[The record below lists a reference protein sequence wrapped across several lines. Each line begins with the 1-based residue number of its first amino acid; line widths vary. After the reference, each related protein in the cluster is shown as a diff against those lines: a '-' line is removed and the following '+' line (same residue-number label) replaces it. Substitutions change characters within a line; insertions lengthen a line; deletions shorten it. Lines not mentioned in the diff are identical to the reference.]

1 VLSKILL
8 VLPRELDT
16 GRVLIEHAHEL
27 HCLELLL
34 DFFSRVYSPLKSKQR
49 SMSGQLSFYAK
60 ATLKL
65 DETRRR
71 EEFGLALLAFLRLGC
86 LFHHAVEDS
95 RRDLLFTSRES

>member
-1 VLSKILL
+1 
-8 VLPRELDT
+8 
-16 GRVLIEHAHEL
+16 
-27 HCLELLL
+27 
-34 DFFSRVYSPLKSKQR
+34 
-49 SMSGQLSFYAK
+49 MSGQLSLYAK